1 MPRPI
6 RHGSVADVARRSE
19 ILVGAA
25 IGLGMTARAAADGG
39 ADFLLALNAGRLRVM
54 GAPSLAAMLPIC
66 DSNPFTDAFARREI
80 LDRVAIPVFFGA
92 AACDPRIDLAA
103 LLRRIRAAGY
113 SGVTNFPTAIHHD
126 GAFRAALEGAGLGFA
141 REVEML
147 RLARELGLATLGY
160 AKTRAEVDAM
170 LAAGVGHLCLNFGW
184 NAGGSMGIPGGVPLE
199 DAAERARRIFAHVR
213 RVARGT
219 LCLVEGGPIV
229 DPSHMIRVCD
239 ASRAD
244 GYVGGSTLDRLPL
257 EMSVMQTTSA
267 FKTARLLRAEVV
279 ADAPRIAGLI
289 GRSQAA
295 RALAQRIARLV
306 ATDLPILIEGEPGAG
321 RTSVARA
328 IHVASRRSGNLTL
341 LDAREDIAARLF
353 GEAGRGLLALSQNT
367 VVIEQADALAPTLR
381 TRLAEWIDRGTFERF
396 AKPGE
401 RPPRARLLLTHPPG
415 GEALA
420 RALSAQRLVVPPLR
434 ERMEDLPLLARAMLG
449 GAGRGVPTLEPAALR
464 LLMAQTWPGNLR
476 ELQELLLRAATEA
489 RDGRIDAALLERL
502 LGPATA
508 APDPQVMD
516 ERAWILDALRRH
528 RFRRGETAAFLGI
541 ARKTLYNRMRRL
553 GLET

>member
-1 MPRPI
+1 MVVSIP
-6 RHGSVADVARRSE
+6 VARRSD

-92 AACDPRIDLAA
+92 AACDPRTDLTA

-113 SGVTNFPTAIHHD
+113 SGVTNFPSAIHHD
-126 GAFRAALEGAGLGFA
+126 GAFRAALEAAGLGFA

-147 RLARELGLATLGY
+147 REARALGLATLGY
-160 AKTRAEVDAM
+160 AKTRAEVDAI
-170 LAAGVGHLCLNFGW
+170 LAAGVEHLCLNFGW
-184 NAGGSMGIPGGVPLE
+184 NAGGSLGIPGGVPLD
-199 DAAERARRIFAHVR
+199 DAAERARRTFARVR
-213 RVARGT
+213 RLAPGT
-219 LCLVEGGPIV
+219 RCLVEGGPII
-229 DPSHMIRVCD
+229 DPTHMIRVCD

-267 FKTARLLRAEVV
+267 FKTAHLLRPEVLR
-279 ADAPRIAGLI
+279 AAPRIAGLI
-289 GRSQAA
+289 GTSQTVRS
-295 RALAQRIARLV
+295 LAQRIVRLV
-306 ATDLPILIEGEPGAG
+306 ATDLPVLIEGEPGAG
-321 RTSVARA
+321 RTSAARA
-328 IHVASRRSGNLTL
+328 IHAASGRSGNLAF
-341 LDAREDIAARLF
+341 LDAREAIAPRLF
-353 GEAGRGLLALSQNT
+353 GEAGRGLLALAQTT

-381 TRLAEWIDRGTFERF
+381 TRLGEWIERGTFERF
-396 AKPGE
+396 AKPAE

-449 GAGRGVPTLEPAALR
+449 GTGRAAPTLEPAALR
-464 LLMAQTWPGNLR
+464 LLMAHTWPSNLR
-476 ELQELLLRAATEA
+476 ELHEILMRAATEA
-489 RDGRIDAALLERL
+489 RDGRISAALLERL
-502 LGPATA
+502 LGPATT
-508 APDPQVMD
+508 APATQAMD

-528 RFRRGETAAFLGI
+528 RFRRGEAAAFLGI

-553 GLET
+553 GLDD